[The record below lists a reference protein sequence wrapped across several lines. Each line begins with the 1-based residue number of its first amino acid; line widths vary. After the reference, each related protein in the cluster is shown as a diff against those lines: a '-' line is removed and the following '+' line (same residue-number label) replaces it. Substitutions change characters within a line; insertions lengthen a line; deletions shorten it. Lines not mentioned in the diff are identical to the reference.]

1 MLASFEIIL
10 SAEQDK
16 MRNNVK
22 GQMDLFSLDGAE
34 SLNDDG
40 FKYPEMKEFSQK
52 ELLLFEKEASGM
64 YFSGHMIDSF
74 SRHIEKLR
82 VDRIS
87 DIINDMNEENFAENK
102 RYKDKMK
109 VSIAGVI
116 TAKRTKALKNGDT
129 MAFISVEDKLSE
141 IEVIV
146 FAKQY
151 SRFLDLI
158 IEDNAVYIEGNISEE
173 EGDAPKIL
181 LSNVLNLKS
190 NSDVLREEELAA
202 KKPERKKS
210 LYVKV
215 DGLSDKR
222 LEQLMRASIINPG
235 DTAVVVFDK
244 RTKKYSAMKDTSI
257 NPTES
262 VILKLKKLFGEDG
275 VVLS

>member
-1 MLASFEIIL
+1 M
-10 SAEQDK
+10 
-16 MRNNVK
+16 
-22 GQMDLFSLDGAE
+22 
-34 SLNDDG
+34 
-40 FKYPEMKEFSQK
+40 
-52 ELLLFEKEASGM
+52 
-64 YFSGHMIDSF
+64 
-74 SRHIEKLR
+74 
-82 VDRIS
+82 
-87 DIINDMNEENFAENK
+87 
-102 RYKDKMK
+102 
-109 VSIAGVI
+109 
-116 TAKRTKALKNGDT
+116 
-129 MAFISVEDKLSE
+129 
-141 IEVIV
+141 
-146 FAKQY
+146 
-151 SRFLDLI
+151 
-158 IEDNAVYIEGNISEE
+158 
-173 EGDAPKIL
+173 
-181 LSNVLNLKS
+181 NLKS